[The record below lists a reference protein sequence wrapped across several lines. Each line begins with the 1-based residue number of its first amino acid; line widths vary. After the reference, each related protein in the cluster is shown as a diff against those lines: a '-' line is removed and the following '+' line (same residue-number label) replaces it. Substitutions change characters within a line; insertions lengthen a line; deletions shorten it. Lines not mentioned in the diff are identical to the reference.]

1 MTTSLHSPADDLPDP
16 PSQAEGSVLFAR
28 LLKHARLRQ
37 LQLLVALQQS
47 GSVVQAAALLHMSQS
62 AATQSLAEME
72 RILGINLFDR
82 HARGLRP
89 TLAGHTLIDTARGI
103 LAALEESAESLA
115 AIRRGAQAALRIG
128 TTPAASLSV
137 LSPLLAQLYERHA
150 QLHIDVHEDTSARLL
165 PQLFKGSV
173 DAVFCRKPALL
184 PASFVFKALLEDKP
198 VVIAS
203 EEHPLAGRPD
213 LGLAAFKDS
222 RWVFPTAQLAV
233 RDIFER
239 EVLAILPDALRVP
252 ISTVSLAVF
261 SSFLRKPDAVALM
274 PQSVLP
280 GMPLGSTLCQLS
292 VRLDSP
298 LAPLGVVFHK
308 EQAPALLGQMLRLWR
323 R

>member
-1 MTTSLHSPADDLPDP
+1 MPTPARPPDDELLEPAA
-16 PSQAEGSVLFAR
+16 QAQGTVLFAR
-28 LLKHARLRQ
+28 LLKHMRLRQ

-47 GSVVQAAALLHMSQS
+47 GSVVKAAALLHMSQS

-72 RILGINLFDR
+72 RILGISLFDR

-89 TLAGHTLIDTARGI
+89 TLAGHTLVDTARGI

-115 AIRRGAQAALRIG
+115 AIRRGARAALRLG

-137 LSPLLAQLYERHA
+137 LSPLLSEFYEKHA
-150 QLHIDVHEDTSARLL
+150 DLHIDVHEDTGERLL
-165 PQLFKGSV
+165 PQLFKGGV

-184 PASFVFKALLEDKP
+184 PASFVFKALQEDRP

-203 EEHPLAGRPD
+203 IHHTLAGRPD
-213 LGLAAFKDS
+213 LSLQALKDS
-222 RWVFPTAQLAV
+222 RWVFPTAHLAV

-239 EVLAILPDALRVP
+239 EVLTALPDALRVP
-252 ISTVSLAVF
+252 ISTVSLAIF
-261 SSFLRKPDAVALM
+261 SRFLNKPDAVALM
-274 PQSVLP
+274 PQSVTP
-280 GMPLGSTLCQLS
+280 GMPLGSSLSQLS
-292 VRLDSP
+292 VQLKSP

-308 EQAPALLGQMLRLWR
+308 DQAPALLGQMLRRWR